1 MSGHIY
7 LLKEREFIKTYEDV
21 YKIGKTKQDFNKR
34 CSSYPKET
42 IVYLQLYVEDVDN
55 FEKTLI
61 DLLPSKCKKRSDIGN
76 EYFEGDKDDIIK
88 IIYSIRYN
96 EEYTNLFELDKDLK
110 KTVEENI
117 KIKTEKIKESKEKH
131 EKMRETKEK
140 PEEKIKKIS
149 KKIIYEMDK
158 KIKKIFIH
166 KKIPKKII
174 DEMDKKIKKIFTKPK
189 NIVMIKGYNTI
200 IKEFLSESIV
210 KTDDPTAKISKMGL
224 ICGFK
229 CWFEL
234 NYGTTHKKPKN
245 AELFII
251 MDETFGKME
260 DNKWKGV
267 SFVNKYE
274 EEDIVG
280 NL

>member
-1 MSGHIY
+1 
-7 LLKEREFIKTYEDV
+7 
-21 YKIGKTKQDFNKR
+21 
-34 CSSYPKET
+34 
-42 IVYLQLYVEDVDN
+42 
-55 FEKTLI
+55 
-61 DLLPSKCKKRSDIGN
+61 
-76 EYFEGDKDDIIK
+76 
-88 IIYSIRYN
+88 
-96 EEYTNLFELDKDLK
+96 LDKDLK

-210 KTDDPTAKISKMGL
+210 KTDDRNDKIRKIAL
-224 ICGFK
+224 WCDFK
-229 CWFEL
+229 IWFEL

-245 AELFII
+245 EELYEE
-251 MDETFGKME
+251 MTKKFGTIKSTR
-260 DNKWKGV
+260 WWGV
-267 SFVNKYE
+267 SFYTYDEIE
-274 EEDIVG
+274 EPCEF
-280 NL
+280 